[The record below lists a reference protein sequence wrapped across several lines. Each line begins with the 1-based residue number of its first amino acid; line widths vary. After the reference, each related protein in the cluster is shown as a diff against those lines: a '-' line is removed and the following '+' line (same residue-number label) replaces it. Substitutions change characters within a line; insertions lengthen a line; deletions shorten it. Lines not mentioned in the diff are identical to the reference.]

1 MNSNG
6 HVNILQQELSNQLQS
21 VIFHTF
27 PCLQTIRLEKTSGI
41 EVPTARNER
50 PITVSGTPI
59 VNPMIVIIQ
68 VTKYEI
74 TPIQEMHNTNDSGAN
89 FRKILLLQHLTVC
102 PCSGKLLDSFD
113 GALKIKKYLGHF
125 RTRFGPFF
133 RKFYMC

>member
-1 MNSNG
+1 
-6 HVNILQQELSNQLQS
+6 
-21 VIFHTF
+21 
-27 PCLQTIRLEKTSGI
+27 
-41 EVPTARNER
+41 
-50 PITVSGTPI
+50 
-59 VNPMIVIIQ
+59 MIVIIQ

-125 RTRFGPFF
+125 KTRVGPFF
-133 RKFYMC
+133 RKFIHVLILMELQQHNWVTYLRTSGIVRKNRSSTGKNNAHQTWAKKPPSGRCQGKFGISSSSESW